1 MTNKSERPR
10 RRRRKRRLLE
20 VEKSLPWWH
29 DLVSSTVQTPV
40 FANHKAVFTNRT
52 LRLER
57 IEAVGFDFD
66 HTLAVYNN
74 PALDTLA
81 LKLVT
86 DRLIK
91 HEGVSKRRIKDLPE
105 PEFARKGLIIDL
117 ELGIILKTDRY
128 GHVKHAYHGTTQL
141 TPTQKREH
149 YGRMDV
155 IPHVTQGKR
164 FIQADTAF
172 AHPEVL
178 LFAALAPHEK
188 GSCVK
193 LWRTIR
199 QHTDIIHRDGSLKK
213 VITANP
219 LDFITPDARTVAMLK
234 HLKDGGKK
242 VFLLTNSEWE
252 YTRSMMRPA
261 LGLGM
266 GQALD
271 WLELF
276 DMVVVESR
284 KPGYFDVSKSNGKV
298 KVIGPDKIIAG
309 GNITHLENALGCSG
323 NDILYVGD
331 HIYGDLITSKRNQ
344 NWRTMLVVE
353 ELEQE
358 LTVQSM
364 LPGMTN
370 QLQHMDERRNSTERV
385 VQHWKNLEE
394 ALDRLPPDQINAQ
407 FLEFREECER
417 NRKQAAKALRFHIK
431 KRDELRRRLSHATN
445 KYWGSLFRAG
455 SELTYYGRQLEDF
468 ACTYTS
474 RATNLSLYPTDHYF
488 RSAMDYLPHE
498 LESM

>member
-1 MTNKSERPR
+1 MTDDNKKPR
-10 RRRRKRRLLE
+10 RRRRRKRLLE

-29 DLVSSTVQTPV
+29 ELVSSTVQTPV
-40 FANHKAVFTNRT
+40 FANHRAIFTNRT

-57 IEAVGFDFD
+57 IGAVGFDFD

-74 PALDTLA
+74 AALDSLA

-86 DRLIK
+86 DRLIQ
-91 HEGVSKRRIKDLPE
+91 HEGVSKRLVRDLPE

-128 GHVKHAYHGTTQL
+128 GHVKHAYHGKTQL
-141 TPTQKREH
+141 TSADKRKH

-178 LFAALAPHEK
+178 LFAALAPHQK
-188 GSCVK
+188 KSCVK

-199 QHTDIIHRDGSLKK
+199 KHTDIIHRDNSLKS
-213 VITANP
+213 VITADP
-219 LDFITPDARTVAMLK
+219 FDYLTPDSATVSMLK
-234 HLKDGGKK
+234 HLRDGGKK

-261 LGLGM
+261 LGLGV

-276 DMVVVESR
+276 DLVVVESR
-284 KPGYFDVSKSNGKV
+284 KPSYFDVTGSNGKARV
-298 KVIGPDKIIAG
+298 LGPDNIIAG
-309 GNITHLENALGCSG
+309 GNITHLEKQLGCSG

-358 LTVQSM
+358 MLVRST

-370 QLQHMDERRNSTERV
+370 QMQTMDERRNSTERI

-394 ALDRLPPDQINAQ
+394 SLDRLPADEVNDQIT
-407 FLEFREECER
+407 EFREECAR
-417 NRKQAAKALRFHIK
+417 NRKQAIKALRFHIR
-431 KRDELRRRLSHATN
+431 KRDDLRRRLAHATN

-474 RATNLSLYPTDHYF
+474 RATNLSLYSADHYF

-498 LESM
+498 IE

>member
-1 MTNKSERPR
+1 MSEKKPR
-10 RRRRKRRLLE
+10 RRRRRRKKLLE

-29 DLVSSTVQTPV
+29 ELVSSTVQTPV
-40 FANHKAVFTNRT
+40 FANHRAIFTNRT
-52 LRLER
+52 LRLDR
-57 IEAVGFDFD
+57 VKAIGFDFD

-74 PALDTLA
+74 EALDSLA

-91 HEGVSKRRIKDLPE
+91 HENVSTKVVSQLPP

-128 GHVKHAYHGTTQL
+128 GHVKHAYHGSHRL
-141 TPTQKREH
+141 TPADKRKH

-155 IPHVTQGKR
+155 IPHVTQGNR

-178 LFAALAPHEK
+178 LFAALAPHQD

-193 LWRTIR
+193 LWKAIR
-199 QHTDIIHRDGSLKK
+199 KHTDIIHRDNSLKS
-213 VITANP
+213 VITADPHAFLNP
-219 LDFITPDARTVAMLK
+219 DSTTVAMLK
-234 HLKDGGKK
+234 HLRDGGKK
-242 VFLLTNSEWE
+242 VFLITNSEWE
-252 YTRSMMRPA
+252 YTRTMMRPA
-261 LGLGM
+261 LGLGT
-266 GQALD
+266 GQELD

-284 KPGYFDVSKSNGKV
+284 KPGYFDASKKNGTV
-298 KVIGPDKIIAG
+298 RVLGPDNIVAG
-309 GNITHLENALGCSG
+309 GNITHLEAELGCSG

-344 NWRTMLVVE
+344 NWRTMLIVE

-358 LTVQSM
+358 LTVQST

-370 QLQHMDERRNSTERV
+370 QLQHMDEGRNSSERI

-394 ALDRLPPDQINAQ
+394 ALDRLPADQVNDQ
-407 FLEFREECER
+407 FLEFKDECER
-417 NRKQAAKALRFHIK
+417 NRKQAIKALRFHIR
-431 KRDELRRRLSHATN
+431 KRDDLRRRLAQATN

-474 RATNLSLYPTDHYF
+474 RATNMLLYPTDHYF
-488 RSAMDYLPHE
+488 RSQMDYLPHE